1 VLFGAIFERH
11 FVPIHRYLNRR
22 VGLDLAEDLASETFV
37 VAFRRRAGYD
47 WGRED
52 ARPWLFGIAT
62 NLMRR
67 YRRTE
72 RRKLAA
78 YARIGVDPLVA
89 SDPDLDAAEDRAQSQ
104 AAGPVLAQA
113 LAALR
118 PGDRDVL
125 LLHAW
130 ADLSYQEIAGALG
143 VPVGTVRSRLARAR
157 RVVREQLA
165 VSGQGA
171 DADQGGAS

>member
-1 VLFGAIFERH
+1 
-11 FVPIHRYLNRR
+11 
-22 VGLDLAEDLASETFV
+22 
-37 VAFRRRAGYD
+37 
-47 WGRED
+47 
-52 ARPWLFGIAT
+52 
-62 NLMRR
+62 MRR

-104 AAGPVLAQA
+104 GAGPVLAQA

-143 VPVGTVRSRLARAR
+143 VHVGTVRSRLARAR

-171 DADQGGAS
+171 DADQGGAA